1 LTPEGLFLRIAF
13 SGNLPIFLLKHFL
26 NSIEENR
33 IPMTTKAPAQVTPFP
48 PESLEKIAYNAVATI
63 PTQEPNDRHRLGY
76 NVWMWLVD
84 RKGTL
89 TEAVRASGSRMHL
102 PLEEVVK
109 IVTQQLKE
117 QGIEL

>member
-1 LTPEGLFLRIAF
+1 
-13 SGNLPIFLLKHFL
+13 
-26 NSIEENR
+26 
-33 IPMTTKAPAQVTPFP
+33 MTTKPPSLIAEFP
-48 PESLEKIAYNAVATI
+48 PDALEKIAHNAVAGI

-89 TEAVRASGSRMHL
+89 DQAIRASGSRMHL
-102 PLEEVVK
+102 PTEEVLK

-117 QGIEL
+117 KGIEVS